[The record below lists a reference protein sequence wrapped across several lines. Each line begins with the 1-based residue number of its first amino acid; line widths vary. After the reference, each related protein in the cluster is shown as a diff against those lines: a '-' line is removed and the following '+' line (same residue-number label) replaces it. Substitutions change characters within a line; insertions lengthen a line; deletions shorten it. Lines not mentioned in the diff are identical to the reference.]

1 MLKEDILVAIGLAFV
16 IILGVAF
23 TNNPITTMFTKKT
36 LEQLETERRSKAIT
50 VYYRC
55 IHDNLELKDYSER
68 SKRHCEDMR
77 REAMSK

>member
-1 MLKEDILVAIGLAFV
+1 MLKKYILVAIGLAFV
-16 IILGVAF
+16 LVVAF
-23 TNNPITTMFTKKT
+23 TNNPITSMFKT
-36 LEQLETERRSKAIT
+36 PEQLESERQTKALT

-55 IHDNLELKDYSER
+55 VNSNLDRKDYSER

>member
-1 MLKEDILVAIGLAFV
+1 MRKNDVLVFVGLGLVLLILVWPR
-16 IILGVAF
+16 
-23 TNNPITTMFTKKT
+23 NPITTMFTKKT
-36 LEQLETERRSKAIT
+36 SEQLETERRSKAIT

-55 IHDNLELKDYSER
+55 INDNLERKDYSER